1 MKLTRYEWRLFSAK
15 PAWLR
20 LMTGPKSKDVKYS
33 VAFPIAT
40 PAKRPART
48 HNMTSTFIYQSANAT
63 ISAESRWRSTVYVNG
78 QWFYITGN
86 IFCTER
92 SLGEI
97 CQSVLPCSKT
107 EL

>member
-1 MKLTRYEWRLFSAK
+1 
-15 PAWLR
+15 
-20 LMTGPKSKDVKYS
+20 MTGPKSKDVKYS

-78 QWFYITGN
+78 STIPVIYFVLK
-86 IFCTER
+86 EASVR
-92 SLGEI
+92 SVKACCRVSRLSYQTSLI
-97 CQSVLPCSKT
+97 
-107 EL
+107 